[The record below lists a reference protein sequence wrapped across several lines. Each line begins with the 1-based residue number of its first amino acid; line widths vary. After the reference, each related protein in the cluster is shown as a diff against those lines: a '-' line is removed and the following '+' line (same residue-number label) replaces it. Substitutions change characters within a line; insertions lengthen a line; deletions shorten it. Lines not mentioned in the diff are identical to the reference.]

1 MTMTDP
7 ISDFLTRVRNAL
19 NARHEV
25 TDIPSSKL
33 KVELARILKEE
44 GYIDNFKVI
53 VDDDS
58 KQGTLR
64 VYLKYGPED
73 EDVINGLKRVSK
85 PGRRVYVSGKE
96 IPKVMGGYGVNV
108 VSTSHGLLTGKDA
121 RRMNVGG
128 EILCEIW

>member
-19 NARHEV
+19 NAHHEV

-53 VDDDS
+53 VDDDN

-73 EDVINGLKRVSK
+73 ENVINGLKRVSK

-108 VSTSHGLLTGKDA
+108 VSTSHGLLTGKEA